1 MKAIERAWRGGRGEW
16 RMHAVSAVSATLA
29 FLCLVF
35 VLLLVVNLRA
45 LEGRFRESG
54 HVSLFLKAQTSE
66 EQANTVLRALR
77 TTSGIGEARYVS
89 EEASRSELFERTGA
103 NLMQALPRDVFPA
116 LIDLHFAPDV
126 ESERRETLLGQLGKL
141 PEVESVETYVQ
152 WTSRLAHFARAATW
166 VAAILAAIVFFAVA
180 TVVSSSTKLMLER
193 RRNEVDV
200 LRIVGATSS
209 YVSRPFMLEGAMQG
223 GFGAVAALSTGLA
236 MFAFVG
242 RSFDETTALAL
253 GAKMHFLPWTVSLS
267 LVVSGALLGAVAAL
281 ASLRRSFYA

>member
-45 LEGRFRESG
+45 LEGSFREAG
-54 HVSLFLKAQTSE
+54 RVSLFLKAQTTE

-77 TTSGIGEARYVS
+77 ATSGIGEARYVS

-103 NLMQALPRDVFPA
+103 DLMQALPHDVFPA
-116 LIDLHFAPDV
+116 VIDLHFAG
-126 ESERRETLLGQLGKL
+126 EIETERRETLLAQLGKL
-141 PEVESVETYVQ
+141 PEVESVETYTQ
-152 WTSRLAHFARAATW
+152 WTSRLAQFARAATW
-166 VAAILAAIVFFAVA
+166 VAALLAAIVFFAVA

-209 YVSRPFMLEGAMQG
+209 YVSRPFMLEGALQG
-223 GFGAVAALSTGLA
+223 GFGAVAALLTGMA
-236 MFAFVG
+236 MFGFIG
-242 RSFDETTALAL
+242 RSFDDTAALAF
-253 GAKMHFLPWTVSLS
+253 GARMHFLPWTVSAS